1 MALVQPNANIT
12 ELVAATNPAT
22 SKKVFDSITKNNALL
37 ARLTEKSKVRTVNGG
52 VPIRENIAF
61 SENGNATF
69 YSGAESW
76 QLAQQNVITAAEF
89 GIAEA
94 VSPIVILGQ
103 EKAANRGSAQIV
115 DLLAN
120 KMMAAE
126 ATLKNLVA
134 TSLHSDGTGFGGR
147 ELTGLQSAIS
157 VTPTSGTYGVIDRS
171 IATNAFWRNQAF
183 GGVTNGTGA
192 VSSANIQG
200 YMNALWFAC
209 SRGADYPDLI
219 LADNNFYNAYL
230 QSMQSIQRFP
240 MQNEKM
246 ANLGFQSLKYQ
257 QADVVL
263 DGGIGGAMPTNRMYF
278 INTDYLFFR
287 PLAGYE
293 FKVDS
298 DARKPVNQDAEAYAI
313 FFKGNLTCSGAQFQG
328 VLTNN

>member
-22 SKKVFDSITKNNALL
+22 SKKVFDSVTRNNALL
-37 ARLTEKSKVRTVNGG
+37 NRLTAKKNVRTVNGG

-61 SENGNATF
+61 AENGNATF
-69 YSGAESW
+69 YSGAEAW

-103 EKAANRGSAQIV
+103 EKAANRGASQILE
-115 DLLAN
+115 LLAN
-120 KMMAAE
+120 KMMVAE
-126 ATLKNLVA
+126 ATLKNLIA
-134 TSLHSDGTGFGGR
+134 TSLHSDGTASGGR
-147 ELTGLQSAIS
+147 ELTGLQSA
-157 VTPTSGTYGVIDRS
+157 VTTSPSSGTYGSIDRS
-171 IATNAFWRNQAF
+171 VATNAFWRNQAF
-183 GGVTNGTGA
+183 GGVTNGTGV
-192 VSSANIQG
+192 VSSANIQA

-209 SRGADYPDLI
+209 TRGADYPDLI
-219 LADNNFYNAYL
+219 LADNNFYNAYM
-230 QSMQSIQRFP
+230 QSMQSMQRFP
-240 MQNEKM
+240 MQDAKM
-246 ANLGFQSLKYQ
+246 ADSGFQSLKYQ

-263 DGGIGGAMPTNRMYF
+263 DGGIGGAMPSNRMYF
-278 INTDYLFFR
+278 LNTDYIFFR

-298 DARKPVNQDAEAYAI
+298 DARRPINQDAEAYAI
-313 FFKGNLTCSGAQFQG
+313 FFKGNLTCGGAQFNG